1 MAYKQDGFL
10 NGLLTNFRK
19 RKDFKI
25 DAMETSGAYNPE
37 SNTVNVK
44 EGNNVIEMPMRK
56 YTKKALSSTPNPVV
70 TIRESKAYSHGDQRV
85 GNIGFDMEFSEQ
97 PTFSKPKKNNSKKQK
112 AKTPNSK
119 YSIGKSGKQKVHKDW
134 RPKRN

>member
-1 MAYKQDGFL
+1 MTYKQDGFL
-10 NGLLTNFRK
+10 TGLLTSFRK

-44 EGNNVIEMPMRK
+44 EGENIVEMPMRK

-70 TIRESKAYSHGDQRV
+70 TSRASKSYSHGDQRV

-97 PTFSKPKKNNSKKQK
+97 PMSSKTKKNKSKKLRV
-112 AKTPNSK
+112 KTPNSK
-119 YSIGKSGKQKVHKDW
+119 YGIGKSGKQKVHKDW
-134 RPKRN
+134 RSK